1 MLRMIL
7 KSVVTGAVALVSLGM
22 VAVSGANATPL
33 PCATTGTF
41 AGLEATN
48 SAGGCTIDD
57 KTFSNFTYQESGAPV
72 PPNPNAPVLVPAGGF
87 NYMVIK
93 GPPVWG
99 YNFAFS
105 LVAVAGQTNDIRL
118 GYTVATNNG
127 AALIDSNELGPMV
140 GGFTGT
146 GSATIDETYCLGH
159 LLAGCPAGD
168 LGSKHVFTNST
179 GTRLIDD
186 VSTPGENCAAG
197 GTTCPF
203 FDVSLLDITK
213 DINVTGGAAGTAS
226 ITGLFNTVDQVPEPA
241 SLALFAV
248 GLLGMGAIR
257 RRFRR

>member
-1 MLRMIL
+1 MIL

-22 VAVSGANATPL
+22 VAVAGANAAPL
-33 PCATTGTF
+33 ACATTGTF
-41 AGLEATN
+41 FDLEATN
-48 SAGGCTIDD
+48 SAGGCTIGD
-57 KTFSNFTYQESGAPV
+57 KTFSNFTYTPQGAPV
-72 PPNPNAPVLVPAGGF
+72 GGGAPVLVPDTAFHYTVVAGPTEF
-87 NYMVIK
+87 
-93 GPPVWG
+93 G
-99 YNFAFS
+99 YDFAFA
-105 LVAVAGQTNDIRL
+105 LTAAAGQTNDIRL

-127 AALIDSNELGPMV
+127 AALIDSNELGPLV

-159 LLAGCPAGD
+159 LLVGCPAGD

-213 DINVTGGAAGTAS
+213 DINASGFTNGTAS
-226 ITGLFNTVDQVPEPA
+226 ITGFFNTVDQVPEPA
-241 SLALFAV
+241 SLTIFGV
-248 GLLGMGAIR
+248 SLLGMAAIR